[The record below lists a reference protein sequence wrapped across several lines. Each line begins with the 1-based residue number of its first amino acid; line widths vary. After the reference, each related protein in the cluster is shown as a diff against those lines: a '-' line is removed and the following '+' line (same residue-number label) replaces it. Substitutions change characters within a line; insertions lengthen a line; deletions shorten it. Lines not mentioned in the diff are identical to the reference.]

1 MTENGVSYV
10 WILAEDE
17 EENNGTVIVLPQ
29 THEHEFHY
37 IETVK
42 PCCEELGY
50 DRFQCNGCGQL
61 EKRNYIPATGHD
73 YDEIVIREATCKQG
87 GLVLTLCRDCGDYY
101 QETTALG
108 AHKYHTERKNPTC
121 RIVGYDEHTC
131 EVCGDSYITNMT
143 PIINHAYERV
153 TKAPD
158 CVNKGYSTYLKLIKA
173 AKMINEKR
181 LLLLMKVFCAT
192 GIRVSEIKHITINA
206 LNTGEFETS
215 FRGVRKVISFPE
227 DLRTQLLDFAHEN
240 NIINGCVFVTKNGNP
255 LDRSRICKELKDLS
269 YYTDVPREKIDSTK

>member
-1 MTENGVSYV
+1 MDLLSDCSIEQFEDVLIKNIKSKSTIEKYMYFVKNFKLWIENRKIDKEVY
-10 WILAEDE
+10 E
-17 EENNGTVIVLPQ
+17 E
-29 THEHEFHY
+29 Y
-37 IETVK
+37 ISHLKETYAISSVNMAISALNSFWQCCNMPELKIRQIK
-42 PCCEELGY
+42 PYKRLKTNLLSKEE
-50 DRFQCNGCGQL
+50 
-61 EKRNYIPATGHD
+61 
-73 YDEIVIREATCKQG
+73 
-87 GLVLTLCRDCGDYY
+87 
-101 QETTALG
+101 
-108 AHKYHTERKNPTC
+108 
-121 RIVGYDEHTC
+121 
-131 EVCGDSYITNMT
+131 
-143 PIINHAYERV
+143 
-153 TKAPD
+153 
-158 CVNKGYSTYLKLIKA
+158 YLKLIKA

-269 YYTDVPREKIDSTK
+269 YYTDVPREKICPDNIRFLPTHHITEKDMRTMIY